1 MFVTK
6 NQKPLTVY
14 LALITWFALILQFI
28 LMIRNAGD
36 IGITPFT
43 AAARFFGYF
52 TILSNAGVALCLTL
66 PLFKQDHFFSKAT
79 TQTAMVVYIL
89 IVGIVYNT
97 ILRHI
102 WDPKGAAK
110 LADELLHVAIPVLY
124 TLYWMA
130 YIPKDT
136 LTSTHPFRW
145 LLFPAVYLIYA
156 LLRGFTEGF
165 WAYPFINVKESGAA
179 KVALNSA
186 GLLIVFFV
194 VGCGVVF
201 IGRGKSAFT
210 KQKKE

>member
-52 TILSNAGVALCLTL
+52 TILSNAGVALCLTF

-136 LTSTHPFRW
+136 LTSTQR
-145 LLFPAVYLIYA
+145 
-156 LLRGFTEGF
+156 RKSKNDGRKEG
-165 WAYPFINVKESGAA
+165 Y
-179 KVALNSA
+179 
-186 GLLIVFFV
+186 
-194 VGCGVVF
+194 
-201 IGRGKSAFT
+201 GKDLHYYD
-210 KQKKE
+210 Q